1 MLQQYLLQAPKTV
14 SAHRQGAYLENLMCA
29 GRHRPSVVRRRSLRL
44 CRGPLGTTITRIP
57 TLANQL
63 TILFPS
69 LKSLHVHAA
78 QFVFFKGT
86 VFGTVVLDVR
96 SHRLDGLARL
106 LLLLRC
112 RLLAVALCTRLSVI
126 GASRM
131 CLINT
136 VLRFLLLHGESPL
149 VDALVFELLLEQ
161 FGRAALRREQR
172 ERPTDARRSCRL
184 WPNAS

>member
-29 GRHRPSVVRRRSLRL
+29 GRHRPSGRS
-44 CRGPLGTTITRIP
+44 GPLGTTITRIP

-86 VFGTVVLDVR
+86 
-96 SHRLDGLARL
+96 
-106 LLLLRC
+106 C
-112 RLLAVALCTRLSVI
+112 K
-126 GASRM
+126 
-131 CLINT
+131 INT
-136 VLRFLLLHGESPL
+136 
-149 VDALVFELLLEQ
+149 
-161 FGRAALRREQR
+161 
-172 ERPTDARRSCRL
+172 
-184 WPNAS
+184 ASF